1 MLCKNDRCRREVF
14 LQRVHR
20 FYSDD
25 LFIRATSVI
34 STEPVREMCSLQ
46 KTGPLATMALG
57 RAVTGALLM
66 AAQLRDNQVV
76 ALHFR
81 GQGPL
86 GSVYA
91 EASYEGECR
100 GWCDAPDASVPLK
113 DGRIDVAKG
122 LGIGLLN
129 VIRSQ
134 PFEKAPHVGTVEMIS
149 SEIGDDIAYY
159 LQQSHQIPSV
169 VALGVVLAEDG
180 TVDASGGVLIEL
192 MPGATDN
199 VISQLE
205 ACVAAAKPL
214 SQLLREGRS
223 PIELLK
229 NYSGPILMNE
239 AEHSFDIR
247 YACRCSSDRV
257 TRSITMLGRDEVAKM
272 VAESKD
278 ARVRC
283 EFCGRTYVLSIAKLR
298 EILSGFSTCN

>member
-1 MLCKNDRCRREVF
+1 MQEYPDGREVF

-34 STEPVREMCSLQ
+34 STEPIREMCSLQ

-76 ALHFR
+76 GLHFR
-81 GQGPL
+81 GNGPL

-100 GWCDAPDASVPLK
+100 GWCDAPEASVPLK
-113 DGRIDVAKG
+113 DGRLDVAKG
-122 LGIGLLN
+122 LGVGLLN

-134 PFEKAPHVGTVEMIS
+134 PFEKAPHIGTVEMIS

-169 VALGVVLAEDG
+169 VALGVVLAEDAS
-180 TVDASGGVLIEL
+180 VLASGGVLIEL
-192 MPGATDN
+192 MPGASDSVVSN
-199 VISQLE
+199 LE
-205 ACVAAAKPL
+205 SCVAAAKPL
-214 SQLLREGRS
+214 SQLLKDGRS
-223 PIELLK
+223 PLEMLR
-229 NYSGPILMNE
+229 NYSGSIRMNQ
-239 AEHSFDIR
+239 AQHAFDIK
-247 YACRCSSDRV
+247 YSCRCSSDRV
-257 TRSITMLGRDEVAKM
+257 TRSITMLGRDEVARM
-272 VAESKD
+272 VDEGKD

-283 EFCGRTYVLSIAKLR
+283 EFCGRTYVLTVAKLR
-298 EILSGFSTCN
+298 DILSGFSKCN